1 MHRTFLK
8 TGDRWSTFWK
18 SNLQTNCYYLFF
30 SSKFMILRMRC
41 CFLMV
46 GVIGGLPQIAHLQ
59 LVYKSIWQ
67 WIKSLTVWS
76 VVSSQDS
83 TLRQKEDHKLQLKK
97 KRSPKKIRHCGYLE
111 LKYISDAHIVRS
123 TVFSIVCEKCPCYQK
138 SVLWIV
144 GEIGAWN

>member
-8 TGDRWSTFWK
+8 TGDRWSTFLEI
-18 SNLQTNCYYLFF
+18 SFTNKTVALSLF
-30 SSKFMILRMRC
+30 SAKFTILRIRCSDSDSWCDWRFPTDCSSSIGLQKYLAVDQVSVEC
-41 CFLMV
+41 CFISRL
-46 GVIGGLPQIAHLQ
+46 VIDTKGG
-59 LVYKSIWQ
+59 SW
-67 WIKSLTVWS
+67 
-76 VVSSQDS
+76 
-83 TLRQKEDHKLQLKK
+83 TLIVF
-97 KRSPKKIRHCGYLE
+97 KRTQKKIRHCGYLE